1 MCPYGDM
8 CNLQVCVC
16 ACTSLRKP
24 EEGMRAH
31 RAGLQAVVSF
41 NTWVLFTS
49 KSSFQPLWINF
60 CRGRVSDLFAVE
72 FVSGN

>member
-1 MCPYGDM
+1 MGTCAICKCVY
-8 CNLQVCVC
+8 VC
-16 ACTSLRKP
+16 APAYGSQKKAWEPVEL
-24 EEGMRAH
+24 
-31 RAGLQAVVSF
+31 LQAVVSF

-60 CRGRVSDLFAVE
+60 CRGRVSDLVAVG